1 MKHSILV
8 RMAIFLLIALSA
20 CSPKESQQS
29 KTVELTISAAA
40 SLNEAL
46 IEIKK
51 NFENDNPQIKLLYN
65 IGGSGALKQQ
75 ILQGAPVDLFLSAA
89 HDPFNE
95 LTHAGLIDK
104 RTQVDLLGNQLVL
117 VTNKENPAN
126 ITGFSDLKPNQINKI
141 AIGIPESVPAGKYA
155 KQTLESLGLWKQL
168 EQIVIQTKDVRQ
180 ALTYVET
187 GNVDAG
193 IVYMTDVY
201 ISDKVKVVSTADEQ
215 THESIIYPAGILESS
230 ANKNEAELFLSY
242 LQGNTA
248 RTIFEKYGFIVL
260 D

>member
-1 MKHSILV
+1 MKNPILV
-8 RMAIFLLIALSA
+8 GITIFLLILSA
-20 CSPKESQQS
+20 CSPKESQQ
-29 KTVELTISAAA
+29 KKPVELTISAAA

-51 NFENDNPQIKLLYN
+51 EFENDNPQIKLLYN

-95 LTHAGLIDK
+95 LTQAGFIDK
-104 RTQVDLLGNQLVL
+104 QTQVDLVGNQLVL
-117 VTNKENPAN
+117 ITNKENPAN
-126 ITGFSDLKPNQINKI
+126 ITGFSDLQPTQISKI
-141 AIGIPESVPAGKYA
+141 AMGIPESVPAGKYA
-155 KQTLESLGLWKQL
+155 KQTLEHLGLWKQL
-168 EQIVIQTKDVRQ
+168 EPIVIQTKDVRQ

-201 ISDKVKVVSTADEQ
+201 ISDKVKVVATADEQ
-215 THESIIYPAGILESS
+215 THESIIYPAGIIKSS
-230 ANKNEAELFLSY
+230 ANKKEANSFLSY

>member
-1 MKHSILV
+1 MKNPILV
-8 RMAIFLLIALSA
+8 GMVICLLFALSA
-20 CSPKESQQS
+20 CSPKESKQ
-29 KTVELTISAAA
+29 TEPVELTISAAA

-46 IEIKK
+46 IEIKE
-51 NFENDNPQIKLLYN
+51 NFENENPQMKILYN

-95 LTHAGLIDK
+95 LTQKGLIDK
-104 RTQVDLLGNQLVL
+104 KTQVDLLRNQLVL
-117 VTNKENPAN
+117 VTNKDNPASIN
-126 ITGFSDLKPNQINKI
+126 GFSDLKSNQINKI

-155 KQTLESLGLWKQL
+155 KQTLENLGLWDTL
-168 EQIVIQTKDVRQ
+168 EPIVIQTKDVRQ

-193 IVYMTDVY
+193 IVYMTDAYV
-201 ISDKVKVVSTADEQ
+201 SDKVKVVAAADEQ
-215 THESIIYPAGILESS
+215 THDAIIYPAGIIKSS
-230 ANKNEAELFLSY
+230 ANKHEAESFLSY
-242 LQGNTA
+242 LQGKTA
-248 RTIFEKYGFIVL
+248 KTIFEKYGFIVL

>member
-1 MKHSILV
+1 MKNPIFIG
-8 RMAIFLLIALSA
+8 MAIFLLITLSA
-20 CSPKESQQS
+20 CSTQKPQQT
-29 KTVELTISAAA
+29 KPVELTISAAA

-51 NFENDNPQIKLLYN
+51 NFETENPHIKILYN

-75 ILQGAPVDLFLSAA
+75 IFQGAPVDLFLSAA
-89 HDPFNE
+89 IDPFNE
-95 LTHAGLIDK
+95 LTQKGLIDK
-104 RTQVDLLGNQLVL
+104 ENRVNLLSNQLVL
-117 VTNKENPAN
+117 VTNKEHPSDIN
-126 ITGFSDLKPNQINKI
+126 GFSDLKLNHINKI

-155 KQTLESLGLWKQL
+155 KQTLENLGLWRHL
-168 EQIVIQTKDVRQ
+168 EPIIIQTKDVRQ

-201 ISDKVKVVSTADEQ
+201 VSDKVKIVATADEQ
-215 THESIIYPAGILESS
+215 THDSIIYPAGILKSS
-230 ANKNEAELFLSY
+230 ANKKEAELFLSY
-242 LQGNTA
+242 LQGKTA
-248 RTIFEKYGFIVL
+248 KTIFEKYGFIVL

>member
-1 MKHSILV
+1 MKNPILIG
-8 RMAIFLLIALSA
+8 MAIFLLIVLSA
-20 CSPKESQQS
+20 CSPKESQQT

-40 SLNEAL
+40 SLNETL

-51 NFENDNPQIKLLYN
+51 NFENENPQINLLFN

-75 ILQGAPVDLFLSAA
+75 ILQGAPVDLFLSAS

-95 LTHAGLIDK
+95 LTQEGLIDK
-104 RTQVDLLGNQLVL
+104 QTQVDLLGNQLVL
-117 VTNKENPAN
+117 VTNNENPAN
-126 ITGFSDLKPNQINKI
+126 INGFMDLKLSKIDKI

-155 KQTLESLGLWKQL
+155 KQTLENLGLWEHL
-168 EQIVIQTKDVRQ
+168 EPIVIQTKDVRQ
-180 ALTYVET
+180 VLTYVET

-201 ISDKVKVVSTADEQ
+201 VSDKVKVVATAVEQ
-215 THESIIYPAGILESS
+215 THESIIYPAGIIKAS
-230 ANKNEAELFLSY
+230 ANKKEAELFLSY
-242 LQGNTA
+242 LQGKTA
-248 RTIFEKYGFIVL
+248 KTIFEKYGFIVL